1 MRAGTGRR
9 SARARGKEV
18 RNRKTFRQTTTP
30 QRNQIRKT
38 ASTYGGRFLFL
49 AGCTKG
55 RNARARI
62 PTSGN
67 DDGPLPRGRGR
78 RSEEAGDAGLET
90 RRSETRK
97 HAGRRHR
104 STQNGDTGARRTETQ
119 EHAGRKRGDTQDRDA
134 GARRTETREHA
145 GRRRRGHADANGPA
159 TGKTA
164 ANQESSTL
172 LRPGIQPVA
181 YTTNKKARSQKRP
194 GPVLTYGAAT
204 LRRQQA
210 PRLRLPTHTTSNR
223 CTHRQARHMQQ
234 AQRRQAPKRLP
245 APRRARA

>member
-1 MRAGTGRR
+1 MPVLGSPQAGMMTDPCR
-9 SARARGKEV
+9 E
-18 RNRKTFRQTTTP
+18 
-30 QRNQIRKT
+30 
-38 ASTYGGRFLFL
+38 GG
-49 AGCTKG
+49 
-55 RNARARI
+55 
-62 PTSGN
+62 
-67 DDGPLPRGRGR
+67 GR

-104 STQNGDTGARRTETQ
+104 STQDGDG
-119 EHAGRKRGDTQDRDA
+119 GDTQTQMDPQPAKLRQIRKTPYPTSSRNS
-134 GARRTETREHA
+134 ARCVHY
-145 GRRRRGHADANGPA
+145 
-159 TGKTA
+159 K
-164 ANQESSTL
+164 Q
-172 LRPGIQPVA
+172 
-181 YTTNKKARSQKRP
+181 KARSQKRP

>member
-9 SARARGKEV
+9 SARARGKKV
-18 RNRKTFRQTTTP
+18 RNRRTFRQTTTP

-67 DDGPLPRGRGR
+67 DAGPLPERRGQ
-78 RSEEAGDAGLET
+78 RSEEARDAGLET

-97 HAGRRHR
+97 HAGRR
-104 STQNGDTGARRTETQ
+104 
-119 EHAGRKRGDTQDRDA
+119 RGDTQTQMGPQPAKLRQIRKTPYPTSSRNF
-134 GARRTETREHA
+134 ARCVHY
-145 GRRRRGHADANGPA
+145 
-159 TGKTA
+159 K
-164 ANQESSTL
+164 Q
-172 LRPGIQPVA
+172 
-181 YTTNKKARSQKRP
+181 KARSFLRP
-194 GPVLTYGAAT
+194 GPVLIYGAAT
-204 LRRQQA
+204 LRQQQA
-210 PRLRLPTHTTSNR
+210 PRLRQPTHTTSNR

-245 APRRARA
+245 TPRRARA

>member
-1 MRAGTGRR
+1 MPVLGSPQAGMMTDPCREGGGEG
-9 SARARGKEV
+9 ARKPGTRGWRHAR
-18 RNRKTFRQTTTP
+18 
-30 QRNQIRKT
+30 QRHGDTQ
-38 ASTYGGRFLFL
+38 
-49 AGCTKG
+49 
-55 RNARARI
+55 
-62 PTSGN
+62 
-67 DDGPLPRGRGR
+67 
-78 RSEEAGDAGLET
+78 AGD
-90 RRSETRK
+90 
-97 HAGRRHR
+97 
-104 STQNGDTGARRTETQ
+104 TQIGDPGARRTETQ
-119 EHAGRKRGDTQDRDA
+119 
-134 GARRTETREHA
+134 EHA

-164 ANQESSTL
+164 ANQEAPYPTSS
-172 LRPGIQPVA
+172 RNSARCVHYKQ
-181 YTTNKKARSQKRP
+181 KARSQKRP